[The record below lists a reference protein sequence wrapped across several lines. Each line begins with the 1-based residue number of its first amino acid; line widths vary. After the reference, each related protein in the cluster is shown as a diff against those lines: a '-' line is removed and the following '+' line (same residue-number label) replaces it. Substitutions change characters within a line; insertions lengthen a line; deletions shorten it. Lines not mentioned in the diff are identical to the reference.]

1 MEVSSG
7 TIHDNP
13 WLGVPSSQQLPR
25 VQSTMTSRQRGI
37 QRRGGGRNIN
47 NNNNDETEEQRRR
60 RQHFTCT
67 DWTLHTLVQ
76 AFLGIDIAGCLF
88 WLIYGLILVF
98 YLHHS
103 DKHNNNNNNHH
114 HNNNEKNNN
123 HTNTLLADSDY
134 NNNNNNHDA
143 TLMMYDSYNSEY
155 YADAEWMTTGSSSI
169 INHNNGSSSGS
180 SSYHHWP
187 AALALEWSLWLGVR
201 VLCVTAALY
210 YSQIVNLCGLLV
222 ASYISIVL
230 SIQHLLLSLLSAI
243 YRHDLHHLNWWHSHY
258 LLFGSNDDDNDKN
271 NIKNGLIVWFFE
283 TWEPWLWLIF
293 LILAIVECPIRYG
306 VYQQYRQRL
315 LQQEEDDLQQT
326 AFISRASTQRRPW
339 WWSSSTSFA
348 RQQQQQGRGGGGIH
362 TTTELDQLR
371 QSLLATTTAVD
382 NGDEYYHDM
391 LQNALEVGGSGNG
404 GLGDGRTTLDPHD
417 NNNDTKYGMPDWVQ
431 EENDYNYQHLVSTV
445 VENSNRQRRVQ
456 QQQQR
461 LQPSS
466 TEVTAYDRI

>member
-13 WLGVPSSQQLPR
+13 WLGVPSSSSSPQSPK

-47 NNNNDETEEQRRR
+47 NNDDETEEQRRR

-76 AFLGIDIAGCLF
+76 AFLGIDIGGCLF

-114 HNNNEKNNN
+114 NDNEKNNN
-123 HTNTLLADSDY
+123 HTNTLLVDSDY
-134 NNNNNNHDA
+134 NNNNNNHHA
-143 TLMMYDSYNSEY
+143 TLMIYDSYNSEY
-155 YADAEWMTTGSSSI
+155 YADAEWMTTGS
-169 INHNNGSSSGS
+169 INNNNGSGSSSSGGS

-230 SIQHLLLSLLSAI
+230 SIQHLLLSSLSAI

-258 LLFGSNDDDNDKN
+258 LLFGGNDDDSHDDKN
-271 NIKNGLIVWFFE
+271 VKNGLIVWFFE

-326 AFISRASTQRRPW
+326 AFISRASTHDDH
-339 WWSSSTSFA
+339 
-348 RQQQQQGRGGGGIH
+348 GGGPRRH
-362 TTTELDQLR
+362 P
-371 QSLLATTTAVD
+371 LL
-382 NGDEYYHDM
+382 
-391 LQNALEVGGSGNG
+391 
-404 GLGDGRTTLDPHD
+404 D
-417 NNNDTKYGMPDWVQ
+417 NNNNK
-431 EENDYNYQHLVSTV
+431 EEEEEYIQQQNWINCDNLSW
-445 VENSNRQRRVQ
+445 

-461 LQPSS
+461 QWTMVMNIIMICYKMPLKLVVV
-466 TEVTAYDRI
+466 EVVVLVMDVRHWTHMTTITIRNMECPIGSKKKMITIINI